1 MNGQRLE
8 SVPMDGEMRRLIKR
22 VKSIQV
28 GGKPATVSWLA
39 EQTGVS
45 RNSVYA
51 FLRGNIRRVQ
61 IVEAFRQLADKHAPA
76 TVAATQTLANVP
88 HILIGGFSAHDIA
101 LIEQRVPERVIVAR
115 RGQSFAQWL
124 RGDVTGTAELW
135 PYLLVEDVQTATATP
150 DEEALKSLGYL

>member
-39 EQTGVS
+39 EQTGLS

-61 IVEAFRQLADKHAPA
+61 IVEAFRQLADKHAPEHA
-76 TVAATQTLANVP
+76 TRAPLSDRDYAEAVANRLR
-88 HILIGGFSAHDIA
+88 DIA
-101 LIEQRVPERVIVAR
+101 GR
-115 RGQSFAQWL
+115 
-124 RGDVTGTAELW
+124 
-135 PYLLVEDVQTATATP
+135 P
-150 DEEALKSLGYL
+150 DAGLSGVG